1 MDPFH
6 QRLAQVAL
14 EAAAQYGFCLAGGYA
29 VQAHGF
35 VDRVS
40 KDVDLF
46 TTMAAASDFSAAQA
60 AVAAALRADGL
71 DVTVEREG
79 HWFARLAVTDLAAG
93 TTSTVKL
100 GVDWRAYPPVQ
111 LAIGPV
117 LHPADAVANKLC
129 ALFGRAEVR
138 DYIDV
143 YGVLEDG
150 RYTGDEMLR
159 MAADHDPGFTPNVFA
174 EALRAVRRFPNSAFE
189 PYKLSPEQINALC
202 ARMLAW
208 AGEIAD
214 TDR

>member
-6 QRLAQVAL
+6 QRLARVAL
-14 EAAAQYGFCLAGGYA
+14 EAAAGYGFCLAGGYA

-46 TTMAAASDFSAAQA
+46 TTMAATSDFPAAQN
-60 AVAAALRADGL
+60 AVVAALRADGL
-71 DVTVEREG
+71 EVAIEREG
-79 HWFARLAVTDLAAG
+79 TSFARLAVTDPGPG
-93 TTSTVKL
+93 TVSTVEL
-100 GVDWRAYPPVQ
+100 GMDWRAYPPVQ

-143 YGVLEDG
+143 HGVLEDG
-150 RYTGDEMLR
+150 RFTTSELLR
-159 MAADHDPGFTPNVFA
+159 MAAEHDPGFNLPIFA
-174 EALRAVRRFPNSAFE
+174 EALRAVRRFPTSAFE
-189 PYKLSPEQINALC
+189 PYKLTADQVDALH
-202 ARMLAW
+202 ARLLAW
-208 AGEIAD
+208 ADEVEAAGQ
-214 TDR
+214 

>member
-1 MDPFH
+1 MDLFH
-6 QRLAQVAL
+6 QRLARVAL
-14 EAAAQYGFCLAGGYA
+14 EAAAEYGFCLAGGYA

-46 TTMAAASDFSAAQA
+46 TTM
-60 AVAAALRADGL
+60 
-71 DVTVEREG
+71 E
-79 HWFARLAVTDLAAG
+79 
-93 TTSTVKL
+93 L

-143 YGVLEDG
+143 HGVLEDG
-150 RYTGDEMLR
+150 RFTTGELLR
-159 MAADHDPGFTPNVFA
+159 MAAEHDPGFDPSMFVD
-174 EALRAVRRFPNSAFE
+174 ALRAVRRFPSSAFE
-189 PYKLSPEQINALC
+189 PYKLTADQVDALH
-202 ARMLAW
+202 ARLLAW
-208 AGEIAD
+208 ADEVEAAGQ
-214 TDR
+214 